1 MKVVILGGGIGGLSA
16 AHILCSSN
24 QDIEI
29 HIYESDDIIGGQ
41 ASSRMGKTCYVE
53 YCWRVFFATYTNI
66 KSIIQELDAE
76 NNFEVLNYKLFDKDK
91 VENLYLSKFLYDT
104 MKEGKWDLFNNV
116 IKLVCECKPRL
127 INEYDDISAD
137 DFFQNDVFIRTFLGP
152 YLGFDTTKV
161 SLSSF
166 LKFMFSMYDNRK
178 ENSETGGSKVST
190 MPTQQALFEPWQRY
204 LEKKGVHIHLSS
216 NLTEIVY
223 SQDEV
228 KHVVVAGEKV
238 TADEYIFACPIKVMN
253 RLLKPTC
260 ETFAK
265 MRHLESGLQL
275 YYSMNLNL
283 SKPLKPDKVNQ
294 FVLMDTPW
302 YLVVDKKRAWKGGA
316 LANCNANVK
325 ESWNIAAVDGI
336 KGSLYDKVLSDCSK
350 EEAQAEIMYQLQE
363 SAYLK
368 KEKMA
373 IVDIEDWPQFENDM
387 NGKLTVTNPK
397 FSVNVG
403 NLKFMPSTSQP
414 DDIPKNMHLAAYYVN
429 TTMGG
434 VSMESSC
441 ETGLQAG
448 QKLLDDKNISHKRS
462 VLKHNDNYLTFITL
476 PLILID
482 YVLYHFKI
490 APLSKFL
497 PPIFLLV
504 LLFLLYGW
512 IVFRAVVYFKT

>member
-1 MKVVILGGGIGGLSA
+1 MKVVILGGGIAGLSA
-16 AHILCSSN
+16 AHMLCSSD
-24 QDIEI
+24 QDMEI

-41 ASSRMGKTCYVE
+41 ASSRMGKTCYIE
-53 YCWRVFFATYTNI
+53 YCWRVFFSTYTNI
-66 KSIIQELDAE
+66 KSIIQELNAE
-76 NNFEVLNYKLFDKDK
+76 KNFEVLKYKLFDKKK
-91 VENLYLSKFLYDT
+91 VEELELSKFLFEK
-104 MKEGKWDLFNNV
+104 MKEGNWELVNNI
-116 IKLVCECKPRL
+116 IKLGCECKPRL
-127 INEYDDISAD
+127 IQEYDDISAD
-137 DFFQNDVFIRTFLGP
+137 DFFKKDIFVRTFLGP

-178 ENSETGGSKVST
+178 ENNETGGSKVST
-190 MPTQQALFEPWQRY
+190 MPTQQALFEPWQRF
-204 LEKKGVHIHLSS
+204 LENKGVHIHLSS
-216 NLTEIVY
+216 NLTEIIY
-223 SQDEV
+223 SDEIV
-228 KHVVVAGEKV
+228 KHVVVSGEKV
-238 TADEYIFACPIKVMN
+238 TADEYIFACPIKTMN

-275 YYSMNLNL
+275 YYSLNLNL
-283 SKPLKPDKVNQ
+283 SKPLKPDAVNQ

-302 YLVVDKKRAWKGGA
+302 YLVVDKKRAWKGKT
-316 LANCNANVK
+316 LANCKPNVK

-350 EEAQAEIMYQLQE
+350 QEAQEEILYQLQQSE
-363 SAYLK
+363 YLK
-368 KEKMA
+368 KEKME
-373 IVDIEDWPQFENDM
+373 IIDIEDWPQFENDI

-403 NLKFMPSTSQP
+403 NLKFMPATSHP

-448 QKLLDDKNISHKRS
+448 QHLLDSKHMSHKRS
-462 VLKHNDNYLTFITL
+462 VLEHNDNILSYFTL
-476 PLILID
+476 PLILLD
-482 YVLYHFKI
+482 YVLYHFNI
-490 APLSKFL
+490 APLTAVV
-497 PPIFLLV
+497 PPILLFVV
-504 LLFLLYGW
+504 LLLLYGW
-512 IVFRAVVYFKT
+512 IVFRMIWYFKR